1 MLYHYDYY
9 KCVIDGYSLTSYEK
23 AVCELQTYS
32 NSNDSQGITTID
44 GVHSLSDDH
53 KLEEK
58 EETPVKLKE
67 TSKKITFI
75 TGLISIIVVTAVVYL
90 ITGSIMICSGT
101 VSAISLGWL
110 ITMISK
116 LEDYSVTQFCKDNT
130 NKIIYTFFVFIILFF
145 GVLTLNYL
153 EILEMNLYTIIS
165 GITVFIVA
173 ICYIWK
179 IMKDTENAITLGTK
193 IGQLILLCYNSF
205 KEVKT

>member
-1 MLYHYDYY
+1 MGSMRIY
-9 KCVIDGYSLTSYEK
+9 
-23 AVCELQTYS
+23 ANLQLH
-32 NSNDSQGITTID
+32 
-44 GVHSLSDDH
+44 VLLLHLH
-53 KLEEK
+53 
-58 EETPVKLKE
+58 VA
-67 TSKKITFI
+67 SKKITFI

-179 IMKDTENAITLGTK
+179 IMKGIRF
-193 IGQLILLCYNSF
+193 II
-205 KEVKT
+205 

>member
-1 MLYHYDYY
+1 M
-9 KCVIDGYSLTSYEK
+9 I
-23 AVCELQTYS
+23 
-32 NSNDSQGITTID
+32 
-44 GVHSLSDDH
+44 
-53 KLEEK
+53 
-58 EETPVKLKE
+58 
-67 TSKKITFI
+67 
-75 TGLISIIVVTAVVYL
+75 IS
-90 ITGSIMICSGT
+90 
-101 VSAISLGWL
+101 
-110 ITMISK
+110 
-116 LEDYSVTQFCKDNT
+116 DNT